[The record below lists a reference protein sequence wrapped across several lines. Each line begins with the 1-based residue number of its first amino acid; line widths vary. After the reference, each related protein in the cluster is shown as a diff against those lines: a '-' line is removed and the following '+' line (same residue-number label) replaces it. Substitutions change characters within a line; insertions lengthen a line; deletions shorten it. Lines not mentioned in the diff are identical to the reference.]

1 MWYSLV
7 SQDIEHSLEK
17 RAAARPAH
25 LARLSQLHEQGRLLV
40 AGPNPAIDAIDPGSA
55 GFTGSIVVAEFDSLE
70 EAQQWAD
77 EDPYVDAGVYREIT
91 VKPFKLVLP

>member
-7 SQDIEHSLEK
+7 SQDIEHSLEA
-17 RAAARPAH
+17 RAAARAAH

-77 EDPYVDAGVYREIT
+77 EDPYVDAGVYRKIT